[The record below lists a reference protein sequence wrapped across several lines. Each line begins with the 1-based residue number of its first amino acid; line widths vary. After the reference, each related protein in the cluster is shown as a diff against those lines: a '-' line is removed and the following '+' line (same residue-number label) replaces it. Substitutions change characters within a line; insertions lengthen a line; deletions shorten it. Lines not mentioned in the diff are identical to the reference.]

1 MMIFLGIIG
10 ELATVVG
17 TLVITTNA
25 GIDAV
30 LEIPKNGYKIDKDT
44 YENWRKKQAETKK
57 EITTLQKWKS
67 LLLFLFPG
75 VNLVNATIK
84 GIRLKRSIMKDPQI
98 QEALI
103 PMTPEEKELYSK
115 MKGRFQKAMCATFSI
130 TKENEEEFMGFV
142 GNHPIVVD
150 HGLISIYHERL
161 LPLAYTLDE
170 VKRLNEATTY
180 SYRIGKVDGRNVA
193 IIGIPNANKS
203 VCRVEFKREDK
214 GTTHTYEP
222 MSEQEAENKTFIVYP
237 FSNDH
242 EEEVEKVIKEIKEA
256 RTCQATTANLEALQL
271 HNEVLNDTRSK
282 ESCGPVLK
290 KTLF

>member
-1 MMIFLGIIG
+1 M
-10 ELATVVG
+10 
-17 TLVITTNA
+17 
-25 GIDAV
+25 
-30 LEIPKNGYKIDKDT
+30 
-44 YENWRKKQAETKK
+44 
-57 EITTLQKWKS
+57 
-67 LLLFLFPG
+67 
-75 VNLVNATIK
+75 
-84 GIRLKRSIMKDPQI
+84 
-98 QEALI
+98 
-103 PMTPEEKELYSK
+103 
-115 MKGRFQKAMCATFSI
+115 
-130 TKENEEEFMGFV
+130 
-142 GNHPIVVD
+142 
-150 HGLISIYHERL
+150 
-161 LPLAYTLDE
+161 
-170 VKRLNEATTY
+170 
-180 SYRIGKVDGRNVA
+180 A

-222 MSEQEAENKTFIVYP
+222 MSEQEAENKTFVVYP

>member
-1 MMIFLGIIG
+1 MMIFLGIIA
-10 ELATVVG
+10 ELATVAG

-30 LEIPKNGYKIDKDT
+30 LEIPKNGYKIDKDI
-44 YENWRKKQAETKK
+44 YEKWRRKQAETKK
-57 EITTLQKWKS
+57 EITPFQKWKS
-67 LLLFLFPG
+67 IFLFVFPG

-84 GIRLKRSIMKDPQI
+84 GIRLKHSIMKDPQI

-103 PMTPEEKELYSK
+103 PMTTEEKELYSK
-115 MKGRFQKAMCATFSI
+115 MKGRLQKTMCATFSI
-130 TKENEEEFMGFV
+130 TKEEEEEFMGFV
-142 GNHPIVVD
+142 GKHPIIVD
-150 HGLISIYHERL
+150 HGLMSIYYERL

-193 IIGIPNANKS
+193 IIGIPNSNKS
-203 VCRVEFKREDK
+203 VCRVEFKKEDR
-214 GTTHTYEP
+214 GITHVYQP
-222 MSEQEAENKTFIVYP
+222 MSEQEAENKTFVVYP

-242 EEEVEKVIKEIKEA
+242 EEEVETVIKEIKEA
-256 RTCQATTANLEALQL
+256 RTYQATTANLEALQL
-271 HNEVLNDTRSK
+271 HNEVLNDTQTK